1 MWYTSRIRTKK
12 YCCVIYCLCLFTGPI
27 LWRADSVTT
36 GTSLSTSN
44 VWQGKGGKKRG
55 FSIISSISRL
65 VRSMVRGGSVFGPV
79 QSIISVLEA
88 ASKLM
93 IGGLK
98 CRGRAMV
105 SYSSLA
111 DLKNYLKK
119 WKMKLAWKH
128 FYVLW
133 IFKFSLFLC
142 LILRTACRRTSLFSS
157 LSIPMRIFSWW
168 AKNPFHSSPWPWL
181 ELFGKSEHEEDVLS
195 TILNGWIGL
204 DVEVVGDVEADDQT
218 DDLLLLCT

>member
-1 MWYTSRIRTKK
+1 MSILQIKKWPNTKDK
-12 YCCVIYCLCLFTGPI
+12 FKFRQNLHTKPVCPI
-27 LWRADSVTT
+27 
-36 GTSLSTSN
+36 
-44 VWQGKGGKKRG
+44 
-55 FSIISSISRL
+55 
-65 VRSMVRGGSVFGPV
+65 FGPV

-98 CRGRAMV
+98 CRGWAMV

-204 DVEVVGDVEADDQT
+204 DVEVVGDVEAYIIFVIFSPRTKFWAQLFST
-218 DDLLLLCT
+218 

>member
-1 MWYTSRIRTKK
+1 M
-12 YCCVIYCLCLFTGPI
+12 
-27 LWRADSVTT
+27 
-36 GTSLSTSN
+36 
-44 VWQGKGGKKRG
+44 
-55 FSIISSISRL
+55 IISSISSS
-65 VRSMVRGGSVFGPV
+65 VKSMVRGGSVFGPV

-98 CRGRAMV
+98 CRGWAMV

-119 WKMKLAWKH
+119 WKVKLAWKH

-204 DVEVVGDVEADDQT
+204 DVEVVGDVEAYIIFVIFSPRTKFWAQLFST
-218 DDLLLLCT
+218 